1 MSIDS
6 LLVANRGE
14 IARRIFRTA
23 REMGITTVGVFSD
36 ADEGHPFVAEA
47 DLAVR
52 IDGYLDAEAL
62 LGAARRSGATAVH
75 PGYGFLS
82 ENAAFAET
90 ILAAGLTWIGPSPK
104 VIAAMGDKAAAKRI
118 AEAAGVPTLASS
130 DDLTAAGEVGYPLL
144 VKATAGGGGK
154 GMHLVRSEDELEEAV
169 ATARR
174 EAAAAFADDRVFL
187 ERYLERA
194 RHVEVQIL
202 GDTQG
207 NLVHLGD
214 RECSIQRR
222 HQKIVEESPSPAI
235 DDELRSAMGEAA
247 LSLARDVGYH
257 SAGTV
262 EFILDDTTREFF
274 FLEANTR
281 LQVEHPVTEETTGID
296 LVREQIRIAAGEP
309 LGYVQQ
315 DVVATG
321 HAIEA
326 RLYAED
332 PASGFLPDAGTVEA
346 FAPAAEPKVRFDSGV
361 EAGTAIGVDFDP
373 LLAKVVAHGH
383 TRTEAAARLAR
394 ALERLHLGGVDTNRD
409 FLVATLRHEAFLAGD
424 TTTDFIERHAPRRT
438 LEPDDDELARATRT
452 AAMWIQGRNRKRALV
467 LGHIRGGW
475 RNARLPNERV
485 RLSVGG
491 LETTVSY
498 QVRRDGTFLVDDA
511 LEVRVHRWA
520 EDCIDLE
527 VDGVRTTHAVTE
539 AGSRL
544 HVQTQRGTVEV
555 NVLPRFELP
564 EVQVP
569 EGGLVAPMPCRVIEV
584 RVAVG
589 DRVTAGQTLLV
600 VEAMKMEH
608 HLKAPHDGTVAEVL
622 AELDEQVANGVTLM
636 VLDEDAPEGHED
648 D

>member
-62 LGAARRSGATAVH
+62 LGAARRSGAAAVH

-315 DVVATG
+315 DVV
-321 HAIEA
+321 
-326 RLYAED
+326 
-332 PASGFLPDAGTVEA
+332 
-346 FAPAAEPKVRFDSGV
+346 
-361 EAGTAIGVDFDP
+361 
-373 LLAKVVAHGH
+373 
-383 TRTEAAARLAR
+383 
-394 ALERLHLGGVDTNRD
+394 
-409 FLVATLRHEAFLAGD
+409 
-424 TTTDFIERHAPRRT
+424 
-438 LEPDDDELARATRT
+438 
-452 AAMWIQGRNRKRALV
+452 
-467 LGHIRGGW
+467 
-475 RNARLPNERV
+475 
-485 RLSVGG
+485 
-491 LETTVSY
+491 
-498 QVRRDGTFLVDDA
+498 
-511 LEVRVHRWA
+511 
-520 EDCIDLE
+520 
-527 VDGVRTTHAVTE
+527 
-539 AGSRL
+539 
-544 HVQTQRGTVEV
+544 
-555 NVLPRFELP
+555 
-564 EVQVP
+564 
-569 EGGLVAPMPCRVIEV
+569 
-584 RVAVG
+584 
-589 DRVTAGQTLLV
+589 
-600 VEAMKMEH
+600 
-608 HLKAPHDGTVAEVL
+608 
-622 AELDEQVANGVTLM
+622 
-636 VLDEDAPEGHED
+636 
-648 D
+648 